1 MDADRK
7 ENKKENVMMAQ
18 CVCMVLLNIHFD
30 HMQFAM
36 VILSLSL
43 LIVSVQAV
51 ARACTPTLL
60 TQQLQWWI

>member
-43 LIVSVQAV
+43 LIVSE
-51 ARACTPTLL
+51 
-60 TQQLQWWI
+60 